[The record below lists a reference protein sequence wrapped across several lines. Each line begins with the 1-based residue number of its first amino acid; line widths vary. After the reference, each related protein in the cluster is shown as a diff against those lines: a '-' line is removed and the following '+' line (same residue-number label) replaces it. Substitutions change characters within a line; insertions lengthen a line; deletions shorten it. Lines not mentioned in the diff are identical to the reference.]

1 MKHPRFVST
10 VVVVLSY
17 MAVAQSSSQF
27 RPEQPSSLLPSDRP
41 RTLLIAQNGGWDQI
55 MAQKCREWDLNPKS
69 APASAAWTCVNGRAA
84 TQHETNEAID
94 RFHRQGQQNAQR
106 MVDQQRKQQ
115 KDVQQIIHK
124 YSGTK
129 EASQGNTFGQPVQ
142 SAGVQAVP
150 ALSLPAAWSFAHPN
164 ADLAIAIHVAALGQS
179 PTLQQLFARLPES
192 VQVNAQS
199 LTRQLRQIGDVDEA
213 WLSIHG
219 GDFVGLVQGRTNFP
233 PGFVQLA
240 NGMSSYRISKTAVVF
255 GKPASV
261 SAAVER
267 LAHSAVPAALSR
279 RMKAECIGTEICMS
293 GTAALLSTQ
302 STMQFANAKNLSGF
316 SFGLSLREGLKVQV
330 RLNSTTVVG
339 ARRLLS
345 EINKSTQQPDAP
357 VNVTAQLDGTSVRMN
372 VTIPQAQLLEAFDK
386 GMASPAGQRL
396 TAMASTPPSNK
407 ITIQGLSGGSKELQI
422 NGQPAPPATDTKA
435 AFGNI
440 VVQGM
445 PGGTKVIPSPP
456 QR

>member
-1 MKHPRFVST
+1 
-10 VVVVLSY
+10 
-17 MAVAQSSSQF
+17 
-27 RPEQPSSLLPSDRP
+27 
-41 RTLLIAQNGGWDQI
+41 
-55 MAQKCREWDLNPKS
+55 
-69 APASAAWTCVNGRAA
+69 
-84 TQHETNEAID
+84 
-94 RFHRQGQQNAQR
+94 
-106 MVDQQRKQQ
+106 
-115 KDVQQIIHK
+115 
-124 YSGTK
+124 
-129 EASQGNTFGQPVQ
+129 
-142 SAGVQAVP
+142 
-150 ALSLPAAWSFAHPN
+150 
-164 ADLAIAIHVAALGQS
+164 
-179 PTLQQLFARLPES
+179 
-192 VQVNAQS
+192 
-199 LTRQLRQIGDVDEA
+199 
-213 WLSIHG
+213 
-219 GDFVGLVQGRTNFP
+219 
-233 PGFVQLA
+233 
-240 NGMSSYRISKTAVVF
+240 
-255 GKPASV
+255 
-261 SAAVER
+261 
-267 LAHSAVPAALSR
+267 
-279 RMKAECIGTEICMS
+279 
-293 GTAALLSTQ
+293 
-302 STMQFANAKNLSGF
+302 MQFANAKNLSGF

>member
-1 MKHPRFVST
+1 LKHPHFVSA
-10 VVVVLSY
+10 VFVILSCV
-17 MAVAQSSSQF
+17 AVAQLGSQH
-27 RPEQPSSLLPSDRP
+27 RPEQPSSLLSSDRP
-41 RTLLIAQNGGWDQI
+41 GTFLIAQNGGWNQI

-69 APASAAWTCVNGRAA
+69 APASAAWTCVNGRPA

-106 MVDQQRKQQ
+106 MADQQRKQQ

-129 EASQGNTFGQPVQ
+129 ETSQGNTFGQPAQ
-142 SAGVQAVP
+142 SARVQAVP
-150 ALSLPAAWSFAHPN
+150 ALSLPAGWSFAHPN
-164 ADLAIAIHVAALGQS
+164 ADLVMAIHVAALGQS

-199 LTRQLRQIGDVDEA
+199 LTKQLRQIGDVDEA
-213 WLSIHG
+213 WLSIHS
-219 GDFVGLVQGRTNFP
+219 GDFVGLVEGRTNFP
-233 PGFVQLA
+233 QGFVPLA
-240 NGMSSYRISKTAVVF
+240 NGMSSYRISKTAVVI

-267 LAHSAVPAALSR
+267 LAHSAVPGALSR
-279 RMKAECIGTEICMS
+279 RMKAECMGTEICVS

-302 STMQFANAKNLSGF
+302 STMQFTNAKDLCGF
-316 SFGLSLREGLKVQV
+316 SFGLSLRDGLKVQV
-330 RLNSTTVVG
+330 RLNSTTVAG

-345 EINKSTQQPDAP
+345 EINKATQQPDAP
-357 VNVTAQLDGTSVRMN
+357 VNATAQLEGTSVRMS

-386 GMASPAGQRL
+386 GLASPTGQRL
-396 TAMASTPPSNK
+396 TAMASAPPSNK
-407 ITIQGLSGGSKELQI
+407 ITIQGLSGGSKEVQI
-422 NGQPAPPATDTKA
+422 HGQPAPPATDSKA

-445 PGGTKVIPSPP
+445 PGGTKVIASPP